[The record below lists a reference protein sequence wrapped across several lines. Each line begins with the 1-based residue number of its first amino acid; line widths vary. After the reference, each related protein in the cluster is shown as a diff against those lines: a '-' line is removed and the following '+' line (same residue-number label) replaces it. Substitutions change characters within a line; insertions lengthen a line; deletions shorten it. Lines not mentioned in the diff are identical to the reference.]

1 MSKPGRKTNNL
12 KMTVVEMR
20 RTYLSKATEALQP
33 SVTEEVDNEVKR
45 MRQNGINDIV
55 SLGVGEPCFDTP
67 DHIKQATIGALM
79 RGETSYQPTKG
90 AYTLREAISAKL
102 DTENGVKAGPEDIIV
117 TAGGKFAIYL
127 AFQATLEKG
136 DKVLLLDPAWVSYE
150 SAAQMA
156 GADVI
161 RVAAVPQNGFKPD
174 LENIKRAMDS
184 GVKII
189 VVNSP
194 CNPTGAVFPIDTI
207 RALAELARDS
217 QALLL
222 SDEVYE
228 YQLYEGQQYSAA
240 SEFDNVITVN
250 SFSKS
255 YAMTGWRL
263 GYATGPKEV
272 LAGML
277 KIYQHSTTCVTA
289 FAQYGALEA
298 LNSEASLRAV
308 ETMKSGYRA
317 RRHLMTDLIEKSEF
331 LTLGCVPEGAF
342 YCFAAYNVNLL
353 SFELAK
359 RLLREA
365 HVATVPGVAFGECGE
380 GHLRLSYAAPE
391 EDIRE
396 AFRRME
402 NHFRKIN

>member
-1 MSKPGRKTNNL
+1 
-12 KMTVVEMR
+12 MTTAAIR
-20 RTYLSKATEALQP
+20 HTYLSKTTEALHP
-33 SVTEEVDNEVKR
+33 SITEVVDNEVKR
-45 MRQNGINDIV
+45 MRQNGVNDIV

-67 DHIKQATIGALM
+67 DHIKQAAVRALM

-90 AYTLREAISAKL
+90 ALALRQAISAKL
-102 DTENGVKAGPEDIIV
+102 ETENGVKADPENIIV

-150 SAAQMA
+150 PAAQMA

-161 RVAAVPQNGFKPD
+161 RVPSLPQKGFKPD
-174 LENIKRAMDS
+174 LENIKRAVAPD
-184 GVKII
+184 VKII

-194 CNPTGAVFPIDTI
+194 CNPTGAVFSRDTI
-207 RALAELARDS
+207 RQLAELAQDNH
-217 QALLL
+217 ALLL

-228 YQLYEGQQYSAA
+228 YQLYEGQHYSAA

-250 SFSKS
+250 AFSKS

-263 GYATGPKEV
+263 GYATGPKAV
-272 LAGML
+272 LEGML

-298 LNSEASLRAV
+298 LNSEVSKKAV
-308 ETMKSGYRA
+308 ETMKNGYRA
-317 RRHLMTDLIEKSEF
+317 RRDLMTDLIEKSEF
-331 LTLGCVPEGAF
+331 LTLARVPEGTF
-342 YCFAAYNVNLL
+342 YCFVSYDFNLP
-353 SFELAK
+353 SLALAED
-359 RLLREA
+359 LLKKA
-365 HVATVPGVAFGECGE
+365 HVATVPGAAFGKCGE
-380 GHLRLSYAAPE
+380 AHLRLSYASTE
-391 EDIRE
+391 RDILE

-402 NHFRKIN
+402 NYFREIK

>member
-1 MSKPGRKTNNL
+1 
-12 KMTVVEMR
+12 MTVAEMR

-45 MRQNGINDIV
+45 MRQNGIDDIV

-67 DHIKQATIGALM
+67 DHIKQATIRALM

-90 AYTLREAISAKL
+90 AFALREAISAKL
-102 DTENGVKAGPEDIIV
+102 DAENDVKADPEDIIV

-161 RVAAVPQNGFKPD
+161 RVPSVPQNGFKPD
-174 LENIKRAMDS
+174 LENIKGAIEP

-194 CNPTGAVFPIDTI
+194 CNPTGAVFPRDTI
-207 RALAELARDS
+207 RQLAELAGDN

-228 YQLYEGQQYSAA
+228 YQLYEGQHYSAA
-240 SEFDNVITVN
+240 SDFDNVITVN
-250 SFSKS
+250 AFSKS

-263 GYATGPKEV
+263 GYATGPKDV
-272 LAGML
+272 LEGML
-277 KIYQHSTTCVTA
+277 KIYQHSTSCVTA
-289 FAQYGALEA
+289 FAQYGALDA
-298 LNSEASLRAV
+298 LTNEASKKVV
-308 ETMKSGYRA
+308 EMMQDTYRV
-317 RRHLMTDLIEKSEF
+317 RRDLMTDLIKKSEF
-331 LTLGCVPEGAF
+331 LKLGCVPEGAF
-342 YCFAAYNVNLL
+342 YCFVAYNVNLP
-353 SFELAK
+353 SFDLAK
-359 RLLREA
+359 RLLQKA
-365 HVATVPGVAFGECGE
+365 HVATVPGVAFGKCGE
-380 GHLRLSYAAPE
+380 DHLRLSYAASE

-402 NHFRKIN
+402 NYFRKIK

>member
-1 MSKPGRKTNNL
+1 
-12 KMTVVEMR
+12 MTTAEIR
-20 RTYLSKATEALQP
+20 HTYLSTANQALKP
-33 SVTEEVDNEVKR
+33 SLTEEVDNEVKR
-45 MRQNGINDIV
+45 MRQNGIDDIV

-67 DHIKQATIGALM
+67 DHIKQAAVRALI

-90 AYTLREAISAKL
+90 AFTLREAISAKL
-102 DTENGVKAGPEDIIV
+102 DAENGIKADTEDIIV

-161 RVAAVPQNGFKPD
+161 RVPSAPQNGFRPD
-174 LENIKRAMDS
+174 LENIKRAMDP

-194 CNPTGAVFPIDTI
+194 CNPTGAVFSRNTI
-207 RALAELARDS
+207 RQLAELARGNH
-217 QALLL
+217 ALLL

-228 YQLYEGQQYSAA
+228 YQLYEGQHYSAA
-240 SEFDNVITVN
+240 SEFNNVITVN
-250 SFSKS
+250 AFSKS

-272 LAGML
+272 LQGML

-298 LNSEASLRAV
+298 LRSEASKKSV
-308 ETMKSGYRA
+308 ESMKDGYRA
-317 RRHLMTDLIEKSEF
+317 RRDLMIDLVEKSEF
-331 LTLGCVPEGAF
+331 LTLGCVPQGAF
-342 YCFAAYNVNLL
+342 YCFVSYYSSLPSLALAENLL
-353 SFELAK
+353 RK
-359 RLLREA
+359 A
-365 HVATVPGVAFGECGE
+365 HVATVPGAAFGKCAEN
-380 GHLRLSYAAPE
+380 HLRLSYAASE
-391 EDIRE
+391 EDILE
-396 AFRRME
+396 AFGRME
-402 NHFRKIN
+402 NYFREFK

>member
-1 MSKPGRKTNNL
+1 MA
-12 KMTVVEMR
+12 VAEMR

-33 SVTEEVDNEVKR
+33 SATEEVDNEVKR
-45 MRQNGINDIV
+45 MRQNGIDDIV

-67 DHIKQATIGALM
+67 DHIKQAAVRALM

-90 AYTLREAISAKL
+90 AFTLREAISAKL
-102 DTENGVKAGPEDIIV
+102 DAENGIKADPEDIIV

-161 RVAAVPQNGFKPD
+161 RVPSVPQNGFRPD
-174 LENIKRAMDS
+174 LENIKRAIEP

-194 CNPTGAVFPIDTI
+194 CNPTGAVFSRDTI
-207 RALAELARDS
+207 RQLAELARGNH
-217 QALLL
+217 ALLL

-228 YQLYEGQQYSAA
+228 YQLYEGQHYSAA

-250 SFSKS
+250 AFSKS

-272 LAGML
+272 LGGML

-298 LNSEASLRAV
+298 LNSEASKKAV
-308 ETMKSGYRA
+308 EIMRNGYLA
-317 RRHLMTDLIEKSEF
+317 RRDLMTDLIEKSEF
-331 LTLGCVPEGAF
+331 FTLGGVPEGAF
-342 YCFAAYNVNLL
+342 YCFVSYNLNLP

-359 RLLREA
+359 RLLRKA
-365 HVATVPGVAFGECGE
+365 HVATVPGVAFGKCGE
-380 GHLRLSYAAPE
+380 EHLRLSYAASE

-396 AFRRME
+396 TFRRME
-402 NHFRKIN
+402 NYFRKSK